1 MAAERRWATPRGLT
15 PSGWLDDLVGAD
27 PSKQERSELRLHLV
41 SFADMSLDRAVG
53 VARVFDAH
61 PHLRPLKVGG
71 DPARTTVGDSLAGLV
86 EAHRLP
92 VEWLTVRVNRR
103 YPEFEGGEIDLF
115 EGRGSFI
122 GSQVDGE
129 WHYTPTPHRVE
140 ASFLRDS
147 IPAPE
152 HLDDVA
158 SLFTDL
164 AVALDACYG
173 YVASGRELGRHRQW
187 AGPGPP

>member
-103 YPEFEGGEIDLF
+103 YPEFE
-115 EGRGSFI
+115 
-122 GSQVDGE
+122 
-129 WHYTPTPHRVE
+129 
-140 ASFLRDS
+140 
-147 IPAPE
+147 
-152 HLDDVA
+152 
-158 SLFTDL
+158 
-164 AVALDACYG
+164 
-173 YVASGRELGRHRQW
+173 
-187 AGPGPP
+187 